1 MESAPIRITRNTYC
15 VGGPTSSDISDCY
28 IYVVDLGGPLILID
42 AGAGRSV
49 DRILRNTVQLGL
61 KPENIVLLV
70 LTHEHID
77 HIGGAAAIRARL
89 SCKVAAHQAAAPAIT
104 KANPVTTGAQVYGM
118 PLQPCPIDIP
128 LVADAGAVPIGNKA
142 LRYLHTPGH
151 TPGSIVLY
159 INDGERRVL
168 FGQDLHGPFNP
179 AWGSQIDQ
187 WRTSM
192 QLVLA
197 LEADILCEGHYGVY
211 RGKSAVRQFIQGL
224 LAQQT

>member
-15 VGGPTSSDISDCY
+15 VGGPASSDTSDCY
-28 IYVVDLGGPLILID
+28 IYVVDLGGSLVLVD

-49 DRILRNTVQLGL
+49 DRILRNITQLGL

-77 HIGGAAAIRARL
+77 HIGGAAAIRARVG
-89 SCKVAAHQAAAPAIT
+89 CKVAAHQIAVPAIT
-104 KANPVTTGAQVYGM
+104 KANLVITAAQVYGM
-118 PLQPCPIDIP
+118 PLQPCPIDIS
-128 LVADAGAVPIGNKA
+128 LTGDAGPVPIDSKA

-159 INDGERRVL
+159 VNDGERRVL